1 MSQEILIMV
10 YKKCLYLIIA
20 LLISL
25 NSIATVIYEKNDL
38 IITTIDISIYKNLY
52 EKNYGLNI
60 DDNNA
65 LKDLVLIKNLIIS
78 LEKNNND
85 FLSEIDKQI
94 LVQYGSENFENINIR
109 DFLRF
114 SKIKDEFIINY
125 FRNNLVIEEVEN
137 IFKNINYLNLPLSIN
152 NCLIIDQVVDLKNN
166 KEFIKSFFNNLKN
179 NTKDFEII
187 LDNIEYRVCISES
200 DFRSIER
207 LIINYIELQ
216 TKEDFKKFV
225 YGKTKY

>member
-1 MSQEILIMV
+1 MV
-10 YKKCLYLIIA
+10 YKKCVYLIIT
-20 LLISL
+20 LFISL
-25 NSIATVIYEKNDL
+25 NSLATVIYEKNDL

-52 EKNYGLNI
+52 EKNYGLSI
-60 DDNNA
+60 DDSNA

-85 FLSEIDKQI
+85 FLSQIDKQI
-94 LVQYGSENFENINIR
+94 LAQYGSENFENINIR

-152 NCLIIDQVVDLKNN
+152 DCFIIDQVVDLKNN